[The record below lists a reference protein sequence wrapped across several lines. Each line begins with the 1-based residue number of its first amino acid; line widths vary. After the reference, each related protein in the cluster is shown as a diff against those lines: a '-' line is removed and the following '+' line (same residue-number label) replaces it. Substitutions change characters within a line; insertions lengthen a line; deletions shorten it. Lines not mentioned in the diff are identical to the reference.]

1 MSLNRRKRRQRA
13 YGQLELRAQLVG
25 HAEQVAA
32 PCLLQGVGD
41 CAPLLALSRLPVIV
55 GCRIGGGGKKK
66 HLMVSIRLHPAMPK
80 EDDPLCSAQQRDPMR
95 DQQGG
100 A

>member
-1 MSLNRRKRRQRA
+1 MSLNRRRRRA
-13 YGQLELRAQLVG
+13 RMASWNCERKLVG

-41 CAPLLALSRLPVIV
+41 CAPLPALSRLPVIV

-80 EDDPLCSAQQRDPMR
+80 EDDPLCSRSSAIRCVTNR
-95 DQQGG
+95 VV
-100 A
+100 